1 MINWRIGLST
11 GCFYNQPIADC
22 LPLIRENGFSAIEV
36 CSSPA
41 HLDFRDSKS
50 VQDAAKQIMELGLE
64 PYSFHAPFAPHI
76 DIAAADDGQRAAS
89 VAEIC
94 QAAEAAALLRVHYFV
109 LHPGPEDPAVVG
121 PDEQLPRLQH
131 LIASLNQ
138 VASHCKELGIT
149 CVLENKLPH
158 LIFGNPSD
166 MLWILDGISAAEV
179 GFCLD
184 TGHAFFARQISD
196 LVRRVVSGY
205 LRMIH
210 AHDNNGTTDD
220 HLPPGEGKID
230 WTQLFRNLVRI
241 EFHGALILEMAAAKD
256 SNLTMSNARKGRAF
270 LREVARQLSQ
280 EKI

>member
-22 LPLIRENGFSAIEV
+22 LPLIRENGFNAIEV

-50 VQDAAKQIMELGLE
+50 VQGAAKQISELGLE
-64 PYSFHAPFAPHI
+64 TYSFHAPFAPHI
-76 DIAAADDGQRAAS
+76 DIASFDEGQRAAS

-94 QAAEAAALLRVHYFV
+94 EAAEAAAVLRVHYFV
-109 LHPGPEDPAVVG
+109 LHPGPENPAVVA
-121 PDEQLPRLQH
+121 PEEQLPRLQH
-131 LIASLNQ
+131 LIASLNR
-138 VASHCKELGIT
+138 VASHCKKLGIR

-158 LIFGNPSD
+158 LIFGKPSD
-166 MLWILDGISAAEV
+166 ILWILDGINSAEV

-184 TGHAFFARQISD
+184 TGHAFFAGHICD

-210 AHDNNGTTDD
+210 AHDNNGTNDD
-220 HLPPGEGKID
+220 HLPPGDGKID
-230 WTQLFRNLVRI
+230 WKQLLRDLVQAD
-241 EFHGALILEMAAAKD
+241 FHGAFILELTGESD
-256 SNLTMSNARKGRAF
+256 PNLTMSNARKGRSF

-280 EKI
+280 EKM